1 MKENLKK
8 NVKGITLIALVVTII
23 VLLILVGIAINL
35 TIGENGIITKSK
47 QASEKWQEASKNE
60 EQILSVYEEEIDKIE
75 SGDMW
80 KLSLNTDKYSTNIII
95 NVTSKYYVIANNL
108 KEYKEKYILQGLGS
122 NGIVE
127 TMDEFLLAIINN
139 TSEKN

>member
-1 MKENLKK
+1 M
-8 NVKGITLIALVVTII
+8 ITII
-23 VLLILVGIAINL
+23 VLLILAGIAINL

-60 EQILSVYEEEIDKIE
+60 EQILSVYEDQIDKIE

-108 KEYKEKYILQGLGS
+108 KEYKEKYILQWLGS
-122 NGIVE
+122 NGIV
-127 TMDEFLLAIINN
+127 
-139 TSEKN
+139 